1 MSFDRIS
8 LEDHHALRDGAG
20 IGAVSARAQ
29 IAVAGKDRAAY
40 LQGLLT
46 NDIQALTAGTGCYAA
61 WLTPQGRM
69 ITDVIVIETGSETLL
84 DVPAALAAAIAE
96 KLDRLIFAEDARVAD
111 ASGELGSL
119 AHVGPAARSV
129 LIVALAESGRRGALE
144 DPSVVAVDRKHHVVW
159 THAFAG
165 PAGVNV
171 YGPHDVVDQ
180 LERDLKRGGV
190 AVPLDAAT
198 ASVLRVEA
206 GIPQFLIDMGEETIP
221 LEAGLDSIISYTKG
235 CYVGQEIIVRIRD
248 RAHGRVARKL
258 VGLSFQDGAV
268 PHVPQG
274 VTRDGRHAGRVTS
287 GVMSPGVGHSIGL
300 ATLLRD
306 FTEPGTPVVLE
317 DGTPAVVAALPFV
330 G

>member
-1 MSFDRIS
+1 MSPYEAARTGLTFRRRDERGLLRVTGADRIAW
-8 LEDHHALRDGAG
+8 LNN
-20 IGAVSARAQ
+20 
-29 IAVAGKDRAAY
+29 
-40 LQGLLT
+40 LLT
-46 NDIQALTAGTGCYAA
+46 NDLTEGNAPRAAYAA

-171 YGPHDVVDQ
+171 YGPHDVINQ

-274 VTRDGRHAGRVTS
+274 VTSAGR
-287 GVMSPGVGHSIGL
+287 
-300 ATLLRD
+300 
-306 FTEPGTPVVLE
+306 
-317 DGTPAVVAALPFV
+317 
-330 G
+330 

>member
-1 MSFDRIS
+1 MSPYEAARTGLTFRRRDERGLLRVTGADRIAW
-8 LEDHHALRDGAG
+8 LNN
-20 IGAVSARAQ
+20 
-29 IAVAGKDRAAY
+29 
-40 LQGLLT
+40 LLT
-46 NDIQALTAGTGCYAA
+46 NELTEGNAPRAAYAA

-171 YGPHDVVDQ
+171 YGPHDVINQ

-258 VGLSFQDGAV
+258 VGLSFRDGAV

-287 GVMSPGVGHSIGL
+287 GVMSPAVGHSIGL